1 VRLVFAGTPAPALP
15 SLDALIDSD
24 HDVAAVITMPDRPAG
39 RGRKLTAS
47 PVAERARQRG
57 IPVLTPERADDPEF
71 LAQLRDLAPDLC
83 PVVAYG
89 ALLRKEALDL
99 PRIGWVNLHFSV
111 LPAWRGA
118 APVQRAILAG
128 DDMTGASTFLL
139 DEGLDTGPVF
149 GVVTE
154 PIHPRDTAG
163 ELLERLAV
171 SGAELLRR
179 TIDGIE
185 AGELGP
191 VPQPQEGVS
200 IAPKLRPGD
209 VRIDWATPAMHIDRL
224 VRAATPAPGPWTTF
238 RGSRLKLGP
247 VLPAVES
254 PGLAPGEI
262 SSAVDGIE
270 VGTATAPVVLTTV
283 QPEGRGPMDAAA
295 WARGVRLVPGE
306 SLG

>member
-24 HDVAAVITMPDRPAG
+24 HDVVAVISRPDRPAG

-47 PVAERARQRG
+47 PVAERARQRD
-57 IPVLTPERADDPEF
+57 IPVLAPERADDPEF
-71 LAQLRDLAPDLC
+71 LEQLRHLAPDLC

-89 ALLRKEALDL
+89 ALLRKEALGV

-139 DEGLDTGPVF
+139 EEGLDTGPVF

-163 ELLERLAV
+163 ELLDRLSV

-179 TIDGIE
+179 TIDGI
-185 AGELGP
+185 ASNELGP
-191 VPQPQEGVS
+191 VPQPLDGVS
-200 IAPKLRPGD
+200 IAPKLRPDD
-209 VRIDWATPAMHIDRL
+209 VRVDWSAPAMHIDRL
-224 VRAATPAPGPWTTF
+224 VRAGTPAPGPWTQF
-238 RGSRLKLGP
+238 RGRRLKLGP
-247 VLPAVES
+247 VLPAGQIQ
-254 PGLAPGEI
+254 GLAPGEI
-262 SSAVDGIE
+262 SATGERVE
-270 VGTATAPVVLTTV
+270 VGTATGPVVLTTV
-283 QPEGRGPMDAAA
+283 QPEGKGPMDALA
-295 WARGVRLVPGE
+295 WARGVRLLPGE

>member
-1 VRLVFAGTPAPALP
+1 MLAPN
-15 SLDALIDSD
+15 
-24 HDVAAVITMPDRPAG
+24 
-39 RGRKLTAS
+39 
-47 PVAERARQRG
+47 
-57 IPVLTPERADDPEF
+57 RADDPEF
-71 LAQLRDLAPDLC
+71 LAQLRDFAPDLC

-89 ALLRKEALDL
+89 ALLRKDALDV

-163 ELLERLAV
+163 ELLDRLAV

-179 TIDGIE
+179 TIDGI
-185 AGELGP
+185 ASGELGP
-191 VPQPQEGVS
+191 VPQPTDGVS
-200 IAPKLRPGD
+200 IAAKLRPDD
-209 VRIDWATPAMHIDRL
+209 VRVDWSTPAMHVDRL
-224 VRAATPAPGPWTTF
+224 VRAATPAPGPWTQF
-238 RGSRLKLGP
+238 RGRRLKLGP
-247 VLPAVES
+247 VLPGDAAGALV
-254 PGLAPGEI
+254 PGEI
-262 SSAVDGIE
+262 SSAGAGVQ

-283 QPEGRGPMDAAA
+283 QPEGKGPMDATA
-295 WARGVRLVPGE
+295 WARGVRPVPGE
-306 SLG
+306 KLG